1 MAERVRHSIAEQ
13 VISVGVSDITIT
25 ASFGVTG
32 LDISTPEEKLDPESM
47 ITQADFNLYQA
58 KKEGRNRVVTHAL

>member
-1 MAERVRHSIAEQ
+1 MAERVRRSIEQ
-13 VISVGVSDITIT
+13 RIISVGVSKITIT

-32 LDISTPEEKLDPESM
+32 MDTDTPEEKLDPEAM

-58 KKEGRNRVVTHAL
+58 KQEGRNRIVTRAL